1 MSYKIISAGLILAM
15 ALSLSACGSKEAS
28 NAPEEVKKVKT
39 YTVKSSSISV
49 KNEFAGSIKAFEQA
63 NVISKTPGKVKEI
76 FVKVGDKVKKGDI
89 LFTLDDVSLRSQLA
103 QAEAGLA
110 SASVSLEKARGSGY
124 SQSLLQSQTE
134 FDQATTSYNDVK
146 ANYERIKALYD
157 SGAVSKK
164 EFDSI
169 KTSLDQATER
179 LNSAKENLDLYTK
192 SSGPQNIEIAKAQ
205 YQQSVASVDL
215 IKSQL
220 NDLTVRADISGTI
233 TEKNI
238 NTGEGASSASPAFV
252 ISNTDDIKVDINIPE
267 NLLDKFQKGQKMD
280 VNVQSITNPLKAEV
294 DIVHPSIDSTTKNY
308 KVELNL
314 LDKPGGLK
322 PGMLAKVN
330 IEVEKKDNVLTLP
343 NKAVVTENGVN
354 YVYSVKNNK
363 IVKIPS
369 KVGLS
374 NDTTCEI
381 QEGIKAGDD
390 IVVEGQSFLTEGQSV
405 KISEKV

>member
-1 MSYKIISAGLILAM
+1 MSYKIISTGLILAM

-28 NAPEEVKKVKT
+28 NAPEELKSVKT

-49 KNEFAGSIKAFEQA
+49 KNEFAGSVKAFEQA

-89 LFTLDDVSLRSQLA
+89 LFTLDDVNLRAQLA
-103 QAEAGLA
+103 QAEAGLT
-110 SASVSLEKARGSGY
+110 SASVSLDKARGSGY
-124 SQSLLQSQTE
+124 SQTLLQSQTE
-134 FDQATTSYNDVK
+134 FDQATTGYNDVK
-146 ANYERIKALYD
+146 ANYERTKALYD

-192 SSGPQNIEIAKAQ
+192 SSGPQNVEIAKAQ
-205 YQQSVASVDL
+205 YQQSAANVEL
-215 IKSQL
+215 YKSQL
-220 NDLTVRADISGTI
+220 NDLTVRADIAGTI

-238 NTGEGASSASPAFV
+238 NIGEGASSSSPAFV

-267 NLLDKFQKGQKMD
+267 NLLDKFQKGQKID
-280 VNVQSITNPLKAEV
+280 VSVQSITNPLKAEV

-343 NKAVVTENGVN
+343 NKAIVTENGIN
-354 YVYSVKNNK
+354 YIYSVKNNK
-363 IVKIPS
+363 IVKTPS

-381 QEGIKAGDD
+381 QEGINAGDD
-390 IVVEGQSFLTEGQSV
+390 IVLEGQSFLTEGQSV